1 MIEAPTPNETVLV
14 DEAGGHTLPPVL
26 ADRDLPIE
34 ATVVG
39 PAGSGD
45 ELFVVTLDGKHG
57 QRIQVHRDQLYA
69 VRTAAMKFR
78 SGKISLELASEA
90 GVVVLEHDGSNG
102 NGLTIDVPRGWAPD
116 LEQFTLWCC
125 RFLGMV
131 MEDKPV
137 FTVVSEPSARGDE
150 EDSFSIALT
159 GPIGDIER
167 GTVLAPVPE
176 AS

>member
-14 DEAGGHTLPPVL
+14 GEADGHTLPPVL
-26 ADRDLPIE
+26 EGRELPIT

-45 ELFVVTLDGKHG
+45 ELFVVTLAEKHQ
-57 QRIQVHRDQLYA
+57 QRIQVHRAQLYPP
-69 VRTAAMKFR
+69 TMKFR
-78 SGKISLELASEA
+78 SGKISLELVKQAA
-90 GVVVLEHDGSNG
+90 VVILEHDGSNG
-102 NGLTIDVPRGWAPD
+102 NGLAIDVPLGWMPD

-137 FTVVSEPSARGDE
+137 FTVVSDPTARGDE
-150 EDSFSIALT
+150 EDSFSVALT

-167 GTVLAPVPE
+167 GTVLAAVPE
-176 AS
+176 ASP